1 MNQKVHISD
10 PADPPKDPVEVKNEN
25 IFLKETKAH
34 TEIPA
39 IKAISSSLI
48 ILIAVIALTIMFL
61 SGKHYNSQTFKDSE
75 QQIQENKKEPDTHP
89 KEP

>member
-1 MNQKVHISD
+1 MNEKVHISD

-39 IKAISSSLI
+39 IKATSISLI
-48 ILIAVIALTIMFL
+48 ILIAVITLTIMFL
-61 SGKHYNSQTFKDSE
+61 SGKHDNSQTFKNSE
-75 QQIQENKKEPDTHP
+75 QQIQEKKKEPDTHP

>member
-1 MNQKVHISD
+1 MNENVPMSD
-10 PADPPKDPVEVKNEN
+10 SADPPKDPVEVKNEN

-39 IKAISSSLI
+39 IKLISIKLI
-48 ILIAVIALTIMFL
+48 ILIVAITLTIMFL
-61 SGKHYNSQTFKDSE
+61 SRHRDNSPTFKNSE
-75 QQIQENKKEPDTHP
+75 QQIQEKKKGPVTHP

>member
-1 MNQKVHISD
+1 MNEKVHISD

-39 IKAISSSLI
+39 IKALSIRLI
-48 ILIAVIALTIMFL
+48 ILIAVITLTIMFL
-61 SGKHYNSQTFKDSE
+61 PGKHDNSQTFKNSE
-75 QQIQENKKEPDTHP
+75 QQIQKKKKEPDTHP

>member
-1 MNQKVHISD
+1 MNEKVPISD
-10 PADPPKDPVEVKNEN
+10 SADPPKDPVEVKNEN

-39 IKAISSSLI
+39 IKRASIILI
-48 ILIAVIALTIMFL
+48 ILIAVITLTLMFL
-61 SGKHYNSQTFKDSE
+61 SGNHDNSHTFKDSE
-75 QQIQENKKEPDTHP
+75 QQIQEKKKEPDTHP

>member
-1 MNQKVHISD
+1 MNEKVHISD

-34 TEIPA
+34 TEIPS
-39 IKAISSSLI
+39 IKAISISLI
-48 ILIAVIALTIMFL
+48 ILIAVITLTIMFL
-61 SGKHYNSQTFKDSE
+61 SGKHDNSQTFKNSE
-75 QQIQENKKEPDTHP
+75 QQIQEKKKETDTHT